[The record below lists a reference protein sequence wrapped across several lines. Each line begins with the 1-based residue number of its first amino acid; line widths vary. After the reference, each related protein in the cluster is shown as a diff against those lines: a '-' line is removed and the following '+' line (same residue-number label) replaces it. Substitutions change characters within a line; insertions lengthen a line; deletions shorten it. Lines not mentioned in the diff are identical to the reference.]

1 MHPLDRVKTHL
12 QNHPSQ
18 SISRCF
24 SEIWA
29 KGGGSTTGGISA
41 LYEGIWPM
49 SLEAI
54 LKVGT
59 RYYVATAVREEWRSR
74 FMAGDR
80 KKELP
85 FYANMVSGAVAGII
99 ESYLVVIPCELLKI
113 RHMTHPKNAPFV
125 TVAKEILVREGP
137 LALYKGGTSTML
149 RQVTNHMIR
158 FSVFYEATNY
168 FKGHDASKKLPIWL
182 NFSIGAL
189 AGTVSTIA
197 NNPLDTIKTR
207 MQSKSYKGEGI
218 PFVLR
223 SLYQERGIRA
233 FWAGTIPRI
242 LRVAPGQ
249 AITWAVF
256 EKVSAL
262 LGAK

>member
-12 QNHPSQ
+12 QNHPTHSLG
-18 SISRCF
+18 RGF
-24 SEIWA
+24 SEIWK
-29 KGGGSTTGGISA
+29 KGGGSFGGGMFSM
-41 LYEGIWPM
+41 YEGIWPM

-59 RYYVATAVREEWRSR
+59 RYYVASAVREEWRAR
-74 FMAGDR
+74 FMSGDR

-85 FYANMVSGAVAGII
+85 LYANMMSGAVAGII

-113 RHMTHPKNAPFV
+113 RHMTHPHNAPFLS
-125 TVAKEILVREGP
+125 VAKDLLVQEGP

-158 FSVFYEATNY
+158 FAVFYETTNF
-168 FKGHDASKKLPIWL
+168 FKGHDASKKLPIWV
-182 NFSIGAL
+182 NFFIGAF
-189 AGTVSTIA
+189 AGTVSTLA

-218 PFVLR
+218 PHVLR
-223 SLYQERGIRA
+223 TLYQERGIRA

-262 LGAK
+262 LGAD